1 MQKIGRIL
9 YLFTLIIMLFA
20 LTGAAGASHSTF
32 SVPYHSYTYDFWSEP
47 AEAPQ
52 AYQPLKVIYGYNL
65 GIGNFRKP
73 QDIFAW
79 NDSLIYIADTG
90 NNRIVVIDRDWNL
103 VKVISSF
110 DNNGKQDTFNQPYGI
125 HVTEEGLLYIADRDN
140 SRIVVLNDSGELVRI
155 IGSPVPGN
163 EELFS
168 PNFKYFPIKIS
179 LDSVGRTYV
188 IADKVY
194 EGIMEFDLDG
204 NFRGFIGAPR
214 VNPNII
220 DYIWRRFSPK
230 ARQERLSLI
239 LPTEYSN
246 LHVDERGFIYTTVA
260 SGQIRQE
267 EAVRRLNPAGAD
279 VLKREGF
286 APPIGDYG
294 SSLRNAQGEYIL
306 PGSSF
311 VDIWSRE
318 NGIYSVL
325 DKERGRVFTYDYYGD
340 LLYVFGGKGN
350 NRGNFLSPVALTVL
364 DNKVLV
370 LDDQL
375 NNITV
380 FTPTIYQKLIHTALA
395 LYNQGLYAESARV
408 WKQVK
413 EINANNDLAYTG
425 IGKALLQEDNFLEA
439 MENFKLGQDRNN
451 YSKAFE
457 LYRKEVI
464 EANIYRYIIIA
475 LLFIIILSNRKKIYK
490 KAAEKLAPLIQTGI
504 ARSEQAA
511 MSYVKG
517 EDRSFSGFIRSSLGI
532 FYLYLLKTVDG
543 LSYTRYVIFHP
554 FDGFWDLKH
563 EKRGN
568 IPAATVLL
576 FLLSLT
582 YVIQKQYTGFIFNT
596 NDLANLNIVLEFCSI
611 LIPFMLWV
619 IVNWSLTTLME
630 GKGTFKDI
638 YIASAYA
645 FTPVIILNIPATIIS
660 NFLIAEEG
668 VIITSFIAI
677 SLLWALFLLFFG
689 TMTIHQYDGSKN
701 ILVSVLVIFG
711 IAFTMFIGVLFFN
724 LGEQV
729 VRFVSEIY
737 NEVFLR
743 L

>member
-1 MQKIGRIL
+1 MQRTRQIL
-9 YLFTLIIMLFA
+9 YLIIILIFK
-20 LTGAAGASHSTF
+20 LTSLVVASHSTF

-47 AEAPQ
+47 VEAPQ
-52 AYQPLKVIYGYNL
+52 VYQSSRVIYGDHL

-73 QDIFAW
+73 QDLFAW
-79 NDSLIYIADTG
+79 KDSLVYIADTG
-90 NNRIVVIDRDWNL
+90 NNRIVVMDREWNL
-103 VKVISSF
+103 IRVISSF
-110 DNNGKQDTFNQPYGI
+110 ENNGIKDTFNQPHGI

-140 SRIVVLNDSGELVRI
+140 SRIVVLNETGELVRI
-155 IGSPVPGN
+155 IGSPVSGN
-163 EELFS
+163 EELFN
-168 PNFKYFPIKIS
+168 PNFKYFPTKIS
-179 LDSVGRTYV
+179 VDNVGRTYV

-194 EGIMEFDLDG
+194 EGIMEFDLAG

-214 VNPNII
+214 VNPNLI

-260 SGQIRQE
+260 SGQIRRE

-286 APPIGDYG
+286 ASPIGDYG
-294 SSLRNAQGEYIL
+294 SSLRDAKGEYVL

-325 DKERGRVFTYDYYGD
+325 DKERGRIFTYDNYGD

-350 NRGNFLSPVALTVL
+350 NRGNFLSPVALTVM
-364 DNKVLV
+364 DNYVLV

-395 LYNQGLYAESARV
+395 LYNQGLYQESAQV
-408 WKQVK
+408 WSQVK
-413 EINANNDLAYTG
+413 ETNANYDLAYTG
-425 IGKALLQEDNFLEA
+425 IGKARMQEDNFLEA
-439 MENFKLGQDRNN
+439 MINFKLGQDRNN

-464 EANIYRYIIIA
+464 EANIYRYVAIV
-475 LLFIIILSNRKKIYK
+475 LLLYLLLSKRKKIYK
-490 KAAEKLAPLIQTGI
+490 KVGERLAPLVQKGVVL
-504 ARSEQAA
+504 SEHAA
-511 MSYVKG
+511 MRYIRG
-517 EDRSFSGFIRSSLGI
+517 EDRTLAGYIKGKLGI
-532 FYLYLLKTVDG
+532 LYLYLIKIVDG
-543 LSYTRYVIFHP
+543 LAYARYVIFHP

-576 FLLSLT
+576 FLVAST
-582 YVIQKQYTGFIFNT
+582 YVIQKQYMGFIFNS
-596 NDLANLNIVLEFCSI
+596 NDLAKINILLEFCSV

-645 FTPVIILNIPATIIS
+645 FTPIILINIPVTIVS
-660 NFLIAEEG
+660 NYLIAEEG
-668 VIITSFIAI
+668 VLVFSFIAI

-689 TMTIHQYDGSKN
+689 TMTIHQYDSGKN
-701 ILVSVLVIFG
+701 ILVSVLVILG

-729 VRFVSEIY
+729 IRFVSEIY

>member
-1 MQKIGRIL
+1 MLRTGRL
-9 YLFTLIIMLFA
+9 LALIIVL
-20 LTGAAGASHSTF
+20 LLISSCLVGAGHSTY

-47 AEAPQ
+47 VAAPQ
-52 AYQPLKVIYGYNL
+52 AYQPLKVIGGKEL
-65 GIGNFRKP
+65 EIDNFRKP

-79 NDSLIYIADTG
+79 NNSLVYVADTG
-90 NNRIVVIDRDWNL
+90 NNRIVVIDKDWNL

-110 DNNGKQDTFNQPYGI
+110 NNNGQEDTFNQPYGI
-125 HVTEEGLLYIADRDN
+125 HVSEEGVLYIADRN
-140 SRIVVLNDSGELVRI
+140 NNRIVVLDSSGELLRI
-155 IGSPVPGN
+155 ISSPVPGN
-163 EELFS
+163 EDLFNQ
-168 PNFKYFPIKIS
+168 NFNYFPIKIS
-179 LDSVGRTYV
+179 VDNVGRTYV

-204 NFRGFIGAPR
+204 KFRGFIGAPR

-220 DYIWRRFSPK
+220 DYLWRRFSSR

-246 LHVDERGFIYTTVA
+246 LHVDEKGFIYTTVA

-286 APPIGDYG
+286 TPPIGDHG

-340 LLYVFGGKGN
+340 LLYVFGEKGN

-364 DNKVLV
+364 DDYILV
-370 LDDQL
+370 LDEQL
-375 NNITV
+375 NSITV
-380 FTPTIYQKLIHTALA
+380 FTPTYYQKLIHTALD
-395 LYNQGLYAESARV
+395 LYNRGLYRESAQV
-408 WKQVK
+408 WSQLKD
-413 EINANNDLAYTG
+413 INANYDLAYTG
-425 IGKALLQEDNFLEA
+425 IGKAHLQADNFLEA
-439 MENFKLGQDRNN
+439 MVNFKLGQDRSN

-464 EANIYRYIIIA
+464 EANINTYIFVA
-475 LLFIIILSNRKKIYK
+475 VLLILLLSIRKKIYRK
-490 KAAEKLAPLIQTGI
+490 IGEGLRPLVLKGI
-504 ARSEQAA
+504 ASSELAA
-511 MSYVKG
+511 MNYIKAEQWTLASFIKG
-517 EDRSFSGFIRSSLGI
+517 KLGI
-532 FYLYLLKTVDG
+532 LYLYLVKTIDG
-543 LSYTRYVIFHP
+543 LSFARYVIFHP

-568 IPAATVLL
+568 LPAATVLL
-576 FLLSLT
+576 IFLSLT
-582 YVIQKQYTGFIFNT
+582 YVFQRQYMGFIFNT
-596 NDLANLNIVLEFCSI
+596 NDLANLNILFEFSSV

-630 GKGTFKDI
+630 GKGTFSDI
-638 YIASAYA
+638 YIATAYA
-645 FTPVIILNIPATIIS
+645 FTPVIIINIPVTIIS
-660 NFLIAEEG
+660 NFLLEEEG
-668 VIITSFIAI
+668 VLIGSFIVI
-677 SLLWALFLLFFG
+677 SLLWSLFLLFFG
-689 TMTIHQYDGSKN
+689 TMTIHQYDSSKN
-701 ILVSVLVIFG
+701 ILVTILVIFG

-724 LGEQV
+724 LGEHV
-729 VRFVSEIY
+729 MRFVSEIY
-737 NEVFLR
+737 NEIFLR